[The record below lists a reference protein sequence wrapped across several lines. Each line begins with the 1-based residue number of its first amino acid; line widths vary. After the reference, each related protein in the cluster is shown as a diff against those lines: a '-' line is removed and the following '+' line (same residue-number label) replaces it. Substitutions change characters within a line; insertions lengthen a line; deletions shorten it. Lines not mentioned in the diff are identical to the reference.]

1 VNPQRRFK
9 GQSGTISVALEQ
21 MQECGRN
28 REWENTI
35 SSVSHFL
42 DTQLGPREVAKARD
56 ILMAT
61 LVEKEFTVP
70 KLKNDFS
77 VDEIKRNQQVQ
88 I

>member
-1 VNPQRRFK
+1 
-9 GQSGTISVALEQ
+9 

-42 DTQLGPREVAKARD
+42 DTQLGPREVAKARE

>member
-1 VNPQRRFK
+1 
-9 GQSGTISVALEQ
+9 
-21 MQECGRN
+21 
-28 REWENTI
+28 
-35 SSVSHFL
+35 L
-42 DTQLGPREVAKARD
+42 DTQLGPREVAKARE